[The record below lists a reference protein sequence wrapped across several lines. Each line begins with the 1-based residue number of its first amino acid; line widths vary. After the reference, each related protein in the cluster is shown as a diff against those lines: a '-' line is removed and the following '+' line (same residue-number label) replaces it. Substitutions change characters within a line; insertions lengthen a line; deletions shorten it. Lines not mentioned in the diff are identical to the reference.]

1 MAAVSAAAME
11 RTGVLTLN
19 EGSSSLKFGFYAA
32 GPDGVEERMSGE
44 VEGAQPADM
53 VERIDAA
60 LDGARPAAIA
70 HRIVHGGPDLFDPVE
85 IDMGVLGR
93 LECATAFAPLHG
105 PAALSLIRA
114 AQERYPDVPQIAC
127 FDTGF
132 HKDLDAVAAV
142 LPIPAAFRADGVRRY
157 GFHGLSCQS
166 IVNQLGRDLPERL
179 IIAHLGSG
187 ASVTAV
193 RNGRSIDTS
202 MGLTPTGGIVMASR
216 SGDLD
221 PGLLLYLM
229 RERGMDAAGL
239 EDMVDRRSGLRGIS
253 GVSGDL
259 RKLHAAAATN
269 AGAALA
275 IAVFCRSVAKQIA
288 AMMASLGGADMIVF
302 TGGIGENDGVV
313 RSAIV
318 ADLGWAGVAM
328 DPAAKDVRVVVRV
341 LASQEGAEM
350 ARAVFA
356 LTRIEAG
363 RRVGG

>member
-1 MAAVSAAAME
+1 MAAVSAVASMR

-44 VEGAQPADM
+44 VEGVRPADM
-53 VERIDAA
+53 VEQIDAA
-60 LDGARPAAIA
+60 LDGARPAAIG
-70 HRIVHGGPDLFDPVE
+70 HRIVHGGVDLFDPVE
-85 IDMGVLGR
+85 IDAGVLGR
-93 LECATAFAPLHG
+93 LERATPFAPLHG

-114 AQERYPDVPQIAC
+114 AQARYPDVPQIAC

-132 HKDLDAVAAV
+132 HKDLEEVAAV
-142 LPIPAAFRADGVRRY
+142 LPVPARFRADGVRRY

-166 IVNQLGRDLPERL
+166 IVNQLGRDMPGRL

-229 RERGMDAAGL
+229 REQGMDAAGL

-253 GVSGDL
+253 GVSGDRRL
-259 RKLHAAAATN
+259 LPLGRKAYRGDDGVARRRGHDRVHRRDRRKRRRRP
-269 AGAALA
+269 
-275 IAVFCRSVAKQIA
+275 IRDRCRSR
-288 AMMASLGGADMIVF
+288 LGGCFA
-302 TGGIGENDGVV
+302 G
-313 RSAIV
+313 
-318 ADLGWAGVAM
+318 LG
-328 DPAAKDVRVVVRV
+328 R
-341 LASQEGAEM
+341 EGRTCRR
-350 ARAVFA
+350 AR
-356 LTRIEAG
+356 LG
-363 RRVGG
+363 LPRRC

>member
-1 MAAVSAAAME
+1 MAAVSAVESMA
-11 RTGVLTLN
+11 RTGILTLN

-32 GPDGVEERMSGE
+32 GPDGVEERTSGE

-53 VERIDAA
+53 FERIDAA
-60 LDGARPAAIA
+60 LGGARPTAIG

-85 IDMGVLGR
+85 IDAGVLGR
-93 LECATAFAPLHG
+93 LERATAFAPLHG

-114 AQERYPDVPQIAC
+114 AQARYPDVPQIAC

-132 HKDLDAVAAV
+132 HKDLEEVAAV
-142 LPIPAAFRADGVRRY
+142 LPIPKEFRADGVRRY

-179 IIAHLGSG
+179 IISHLGSG

-229 RERGMDAAGL
+229 RERGMDAVGL
-239 EDMVDRRSGLRGIS
+239 EDMIDRRSGLRGIS
-253 GVSGDL
+253 GESGDV

-269 AGAALA
+269 ADARLA

-302 TGGIGENDGVV
+302 TGGIGENDIVV

-318 ADLGWAGVAM
+318 ADLGWAGVSI
-328 DPAAKDVRVVVRV
+328 DSAARNVRVVVRV

-350 ARAVFA
+350 ARAVVA
-356 LTRIEAG
+356 LTYSANG
-363 RRVGG
+363 AH